1 MFLRK
6 AVKNE
11 DFSLMSH
18 KRNDRIQ
25 LMKKILWIIFGV
37 FSTLF
42 LFLTVFM
49 YFESLKADEE
59 VRRWKGL
66 VRRPYVPQKVFLEKF
81 TGLPIEESRY
91 IKGVQAEQPII
102 GVRTNA
108 TLFEATPEEIEKI
121 VARFSMPRGC
131 EEDWRMR
138 GKFPEYEINKERLV
152 KCKHG
157 NRYLDVAWY
166 SRSKHFTR
174 DEMEKI
180 VGKIELESERR
191 EYWYAVHLYYS
202 PELSTAIISIT
213 AP

>member
-1 MFLRK
+1 
-6 AVKNE
+6 
-11 DFSLMSH
+11 
-18 KRNDRIQ
+18 
-25 LMKKILWIIFGV
+25 MKKILWIIFGV

-59 VRRWKGL
+59 LRRWKGL
-66 VRRPYVPQKVFLEKF
+66 VRRPYVPQKVFLEQF

-91 IKGVQAEQPII
+91 IKGVRASQPIM
-102 GVRTNA
+102 GPFTNA

-121 VARFSMPRGC
+121 VARFSMPHSH
-131 EEDWRMR
+131 EENWKKE
-138 GKFPEYEINKERLV
+138 KFPEYDIGKKRLV

-157 NRYLDVAWY
+157 NRYLDVTWY

-180 VGKIELESERR
+180 VGKIELEKENSEF
-191 EYWYAVHLYYS
+191 YYTVYLYYS

>member
-1 MFLRK
+1 
-6 AVKNE
+6 
-11 DFSLMSH
+11 
-18 KRNDRIQ
+18 
-25 LMKKILWIIFGV
+25 MKKILWIIFGV

-157 NRYLDVAWY
+157 NRYLAMTWH
-166 SRSKHFTR
+166 SCWKRFTR

-180 VGKIELESERR
+180 VGKIELENEHSEF
-191 EYWYAVHLYYS
+191 WYAVHLYYS